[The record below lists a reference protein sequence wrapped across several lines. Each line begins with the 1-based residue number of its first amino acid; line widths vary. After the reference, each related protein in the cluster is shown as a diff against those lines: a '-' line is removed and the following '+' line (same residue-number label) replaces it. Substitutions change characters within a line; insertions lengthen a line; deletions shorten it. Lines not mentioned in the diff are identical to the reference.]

1 MDKKILD
8 KIKETLDNLDNS
20 YEIQKEIRES
30 EEKLNEQEKKYKVEK
45 ESFDKEFPKENPNNP
60 VYMDR
65 RNSKMNELEKLNK
78 EIQDGK
84 NLVEVKKSELKEKF
98 NKNKEE
104 ILKQVE
110 DRREEMKRN
119 YEDYKTG
126 LIKKEDMSRKIET
139 LKKDMENKSAVA
151 LDIMKPMLQQKE
163 EKLQQINDEIINVE
177 NPEAEK
183 DFDELSDIEDVLKRP
198 DITLMIEGLANIY
211 ETYKTQEEKDENVEQ
226 PAEIINE
233 DIDKP
238 EEEKDE
244 NVEQPKE
251 IINENIV
258 KPEKIMYKDAT
269 TINSLNDLEYG
280 NGQPLKEA
288 KEFFNKLEEIKQI
301 QMKINKRG
309 VLEYIIE
316 DKKNNKEISKINP
329 NKYRKYLKKYEKITK
344 ELDEKNII
352 DPFLVY
358 SLGKK
363 LGNNISNEN
372 IARSIIDGIYDKD
385 NNRNIIIGYDMSDL
399 KKVKGIRNRM
409 HLRNIA
415 RGATKQDFLVWGY
428 KETIIR
434 RIIDKAKGIS
444 NKLEQ
449 KKEMKRITD
458 GNKEEK
464 HNHKENGKQ
473 DKNRVI
479 RGYSHVKEKFIDFR
493 DDLAEYKEKK
503 YAKQVQK
510 QEKKLNNLRKK
521 HDEFAKGLKFN
532 TPKVSENTNKSQQR
546 NVAEKELEK

>member
-1 MDKKILD
+1 
-8 KIKETLDNLDNS
+8 
-20 YEIQKEIRES
+20 
-30 EEKLNEQEKKYKVEK
+30 
-45 ESFDKEFPKENPNNP
+45 
-60 VYMDR
+60 
-65 RNSKMNELEKLNK
+65 
-78 EIQDGK
+78 
-84 NLVEVKKSELKEKF
+84 
-98 NKNKEE
+98 
-104 ILKQVE
+104 
-110 DRREEMKRN
+110 
-119 YEDYKTG
+119 
-126 LIKKEDMSRKIET
+126 
-139 LKKDMENKSAVA
+139 
-151 LDIMKPMLQQKE
+151 
-163 EKLQQINDEIINVE
+163 
-177 NPEAEK
+177 
-183 DFDELSDIEDVLKRP
+183 
-198 DITLMIEGLANIY
+198 
-211 ETYKTQEEKDENVEQ
+211 
-226 PAEIINE
+226 
-233 DIDKP
+233 
-238 EEEKDE
+238 
-244 NVEQPKE
+244 
-251 IINENIV
+251 
-258 KPEKIMYKDAT
+258 MYKDAT
-269 TINSLNDLEYG
+269 TINSLNDLEYGNG

-546 NVAEKELEK
+546 NGAEKELEK